1 MLQTFAT
8 NPAPVIV
15 NEARQSMDTSAQ
27 ALSDLGLRKL
37 KGELDKIHDIV
48 LAAARH
54 GIDDMSGREI
64 QQRYELIYGK
74 RIDSGTVSARVKNL
88 VDGRRLQRRIMT
100 RACQVTGHDIHP
112 VCVVATQVRL
122 VA

>member
-1 MLQTFAT
+1 MLQPDEST
-8 NPAPVIV
+8 PSI
-15 NEARQSMDTSAQ
+15 TSAQ
-27 ALSDLGLRKL
+27 ALSGLGIRQL

-54 GIDDMSGREI
+54 GIDDMSGAEI

-74 RIDSGTVSARVKNL
+74 RIDKGTVSARVKNL
-88 VDGRRLQRRIMT
+88 IDGSRLERCRIA
-100 RACQVTGHDIHP
+100 RICSVTGRDIHP
-112 VCVVATQVRL
+112 VRVTAVQSRL